1 MLKFDYRKVKLDD
14 NFKIHY
20 DDEPFE
26 ICIKYV
32 PESHHL
38 KRNVYLQILSIGLSG
53 LIWKKFATMM
63 NLTNEK
69 NKKLNI
75 FADLILVA
83 INCDLKLPLDKIIY
97 FYDLIIQFNCDDK
110 IA

>member
-1 MLKFDYRKVKLDD
+1 
-14 NFKIHY
+14 
-20 DDEPFE
+20 
-26 ICIKYV
+26 
-32 PESHHL
+32 
-38 KRNVYLQILSIGLSG
+38 
-53 LIWKKFATMM
+53 M